1 MTMRSRNIEVR
12 VTKCKPLTQLYGF
25 FDGVAVTKYCT
36 PKLLEITMQSGTFQ
50 VGETVVGTMPTQG
63 LPAEG
68 TDIPAIK
75 FRVAQANHRAGPYN
89 APSEVFA
96 KNPYISQVGASGL
109 ETFLGTPGVV
119 QLASDSGGATNM
131 PATYSSTSTILNIDT
146 KSMSDQAQGDY
157 FGYAATGMEL
167 RLSLIHI

>member
-1 MTMRSRNIEVR
+1 MYKESLGDRVVSRDVIMTMRSRNIEVR

-36 PKLLEITMQSGTFQ
+36 PKLLEITMKSGTFQ

-68 TDIPAIK
+68 TDIPAIR

-89 APSEVFA
+89 APTEVF
-96 KNPYISQVGASGL
+96 S
-109 ETFLGTPGVV
+109 
-119 QLASDSGGATNM
+119 
-131 PATYSSTSTILNIDT
+131 
-146 KSMSDQAQGDY
+146 
-157 FGYAATGMEL
+157 
-167 RLSLIHI
+167 